1 VDKKGDP
8 MDKIV
13 VFLLALRDAIMNIMT
28 LGYWSK
34 YEQERLDQIWF
45 GK

>member
-1 VDKKGDP
+1 
-8 MDKIV
+8 MEKIIV
-13 VFLLALRDAIMNIMT
+13 LFLTLRDAIMNIMT

-34 YEQERLDQIWF
+34 YEEERLDQEWF